1 MSHTFRFGLQ
11 ISSEHSDDPVESA
24 RRAEDA
30 GFDIVLMGDH
40 IGPESSPLL
49 TLAAIANA
57 TTSCRIGTLVIN
69 ADVRNP
75 VQLAWEAVTLDHL
88 SGGRFEL
95 GMGAGHTPQE
105 YSAMGIPLASGKLR
119 KRRLA
124 DTVEVVRRLVDG
136 KRVDFEGE
144 FFQLEDAYVGR
155 SIQDRLPLLVGGNG
169 EALLGHAG
177 AHADIIGL
185 QGLGRTLE
193 DGHRHS
199 VRWSA
204 DWLDE
209 QVEHIRAGAGERHVQ
224 AELNALV
231 QVVQVTNDRRTAIE
245 SICERVPG
253 LTPEDA
259 TTVPYVLLGSV
270 GEIVEQLERCR
281 ERWGISY
288 FAVRD
293 LDAFRPVID
302 SIRSH
307 Q

>member
-1 MSHTFRFGLQ
+1 MTRPFRFGLQ
-11 ISSEHSDDPVESA
+11 ISSEYEDDPVEMA
-24 RRAEDA
+24 RRAQDA

-40 IGPESSPLL
+40 VGPESSPLA
-49 TLAAIANA
+49 TLAAISRA
-57 TTSCRIGTLVIN
+57 TTSCRIGTLVLN

-75 VQLAWEAVTLDHL
+75 VQLAWETVTLDHL

-95 GMGAGHTPQE
+95 GLGAGHTPQE
-105 YSAMGIPLASGKLR
+105 YSAMGIPFEPAMQR

-136 KRVDFEGE
+136 ERVDFQGE
-144 FFQLEDAYVGR
+144 FFHLEDAHVGR
-155 SIQDRLPLLVGGNG
+155 SFQDHLPLLVGGNG

-177 AHADIIGL
+177 AHADIVGL

-199 VRWSA
+199 VRWSS

-209 QVEHIRAGAGERHVQ
+209 QVEQIRKGAGDRSAHL
-224 AELNALV
+224 ELNALV
-231 QVVQVTNDRRTAIE
+231 QIVQVTDDRRAATA

-259 TTVPYVLLGSV
+259 NLVPYVLLGSV
-270 GEIVEQLERCR
+270 DEIVDQLERCR

-288 FAVRD
+288 LAVRD
-293 LDAFRPVID
+293 MDAFRPVMD
-302 SIRSH
+302 SIRTGT
-307 Q
+307 

>member
-1 MSHTFRFGLQ
+1 MTPPFRFGLQ
-11 ISSEHSDDPVESA
+11 ISSEYTDDAIEA
-24 RRAEDA
+24 ALGAEHA

-40 IGPESSPLL
+40 IGPESSPLP
-49 TLAAIANA
+49 TLAAISNA

-105 YSAMGIPLASGKLR
+105 YSAMGIPLALGKQR
-119 KRRLA
+119 KRKLA

-136 KRVDFEGE
+136 ERVDFEGE
-144 FFQLEDAYVGR
+144 FFRLEDAYIGR

-169 EALLGHAG
+169 EELLGHAG
-177 AHADIIGL
+177 AHADIVGL

-209 QVEHIRAGAGERHVQ
+209 QIDQIRAGAGERFAQ
-224 AELNALV
+224 IELNALI
-231 QVVQVTNDRRTAIE
+231 QVVEVTTDRQAAIE

-259 TTVPYVLLGSV
+259 GIVPYVLLGSV
-270 GEIVEQLERCR
+270 DEIAEQLERCR

-288 FAVRD
+288 FTVRD

-302 SIRSH
+302 SIRSR

>member
-1 MSHTFRFGLQ
+1 MTHPFRFGLQ
-11 ISSEHSDDPVESA
+11 VSSEYPDDPVEVA

-30 GFDIVLMGDH
+30 GFDILLMGDH
-40 IGPESSPLL
+40 LGPESSPLA
-49 TLAAIANA
+49 TLAAISQA
-57 TTSCRIGTLVIN
+57 TTSCRIGTLVLN

-75 VQLAWEAVTLDHL
+75 VQLAWETVTLDHL

-95 GMGAGHTPQE
+95 GLGAGHTPQE
-105 YSAMGIPLASGKLR
+105 YSAMGIPFEPAKRR

-136 KRVDFEGE
+136 ERIDFQGE
-144 FFQLEDAYVGR
+144 FFHLEDAHVGR
-155 SIQDRLPLLVGGNG
+155 SVQDHLPLLVGGNG
-169 EALLGHAG
+169 KALLAHAG
-177 AHADIIGL
+177 AHADIVGL
-185 QGLGRTLE
+185 QGLGQTLE

-209 QVEHIRAGAGERHVQ
+209 QVEQIRAGAGAKFAHL
-224 AELNALV
+224 ELNALV
-231 QVVQVTNDRRTAIE
+231 QVLEVTHDQQTAIA
-245 SICERVPG
+245 SICKRVPG

-259 TTVPYVLLGSV
+259 KLIPYVLLGSV
-270 GEIVEQLERCR
+270 DEIVDQLELCR

-293 LDAFRPVID
+293 LDAFRPVMD
-302 SIRSH
+302 TIRSRR
-307 Q
+307 

>member
-1 MSHTFRFGLQ
+1 MTHPFRFGLQ
-11 ISSEHSDDPVESA
+11 VSSEYPDDPVEVA

-30 GFDIVLMGDH
+30 GFDILLMGDH
-40 IGPESSPLL
+40 LGPESSPLA
-49 TLAAIANA
+49 TLAAICRA
-57 TTSCRIGTLVIN
+57 TSSCRIGTLVLN

-75 VQLAWEAVTLDHL
+75 VQLAWETVTLDHL

-95 GMGAGHTPQE
+95 GLGAGHTPQE
-105 YSAMGIPLASGKLR
+105 YSAMGIPFEPSKHR

-136 KRVDFEGE
+136 ERVDFQGE
-144 FFQLEDAYVGR
+144 FFHLEDAHVGR
-155 SIQDRLPLLVGGNG
+155 SVQDHLPLLVGGNG
-169 EALLGHAG
+169 KALLAHAG
-177 AHADIIGL
+177 AHADIVGL

-209 QVEHIRAGAGERHVQ
+209 QVEQIRKGAGERSAHL
-224 AELNALV
+224 ELNALV
-231 QVVQVTNDRRTAIE
+231 QIVQVTDDRRAATV

-259 TTVPYVLLGSV
+259 NLVPYVLLGSV
-270 GEIVEQLERCR
+270 DEIVDQLERCR
-281 ERWGISY
+281 ERWGFSY
-288 FAVRD
+288 LAVRD
-293 LDAFRPVID
+293 LDAFRPVMD
-302 SIRSH
+302 SIRSGT
-307 Q
+307 